1 MPMHNW
7 TRVSA
12 GTFHDFHNAWI
23 THIKESLN
31 AGLIPNSYCALG
43 EKTVDEFGPHVL
55 TRKAEEAKKPN
66 RESSSAT
73 DSVGMI
79 DVGMIDV
86 GMSPPNVHEFQ
97 EANEEIAFS
106 LQRQRAVVIRHA
118 SGDRVVAIIEI
129 VSRANRHS
137 MQTLSDFT
145 DKVIASL
152 QQGIHVVVIDS
163 FSPGRNDP
171 DGIHG
176 LIWERMMAGE
186 YHAVEGLPLTLVSY
200 TANYPIKA
208 WIEPYSVGATL
219 TAMPLFLT
227 NGHYIPLPLEETY
240 CQSWAGVPERWK
252 RVVLTDK

>member
-1 MPMHNW
+1 MPMHDW

-12 GTFHDFHNAWI
+12 GTFHAFHNAWI
-23 THIKESLN
+23 THIQEVLN
-31 AGLIPNSYCALG
+31 AGLLPNPYYALG
-43 EKTVDEFGPHVL
+43 EQRMGEFGPDVL
-55 TRKAEEAKKPN
+55 TLKAEDAEEPADG
-66 RESSSAT
+66 SSFAT
-73 DSVGMI
+73 DSEGM
-79 DVGMIDV
+79 VAV
-86 GMSPPNVHEFQ
+86 ALSPPRVRASQ
-97 EANEEIAFS
+97 EAIEDMAFY
-106 LQRQRAVVIRHA
+106 LQRQRAVVIRHS

-137 MQTLSDFT
+137 MQTLNDFA

-163 FSPGRNDP
+163 FPPGRNDP

-186 YHAVEGLPLTLVSY
+186 YHAVDGLPLTLVSY

-252 RVVLTDK
+252 RVVLTEA